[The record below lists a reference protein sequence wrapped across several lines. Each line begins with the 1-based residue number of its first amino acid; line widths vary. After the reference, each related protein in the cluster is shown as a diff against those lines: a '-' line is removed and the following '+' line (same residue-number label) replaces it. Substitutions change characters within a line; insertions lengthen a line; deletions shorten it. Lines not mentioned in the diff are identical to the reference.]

1 MLEIHNFT
9 QNKINEKFFQKIA
22 EAVLKEVDP
31 STGSG
36 HKDAEISLAI
46 VGDGRIR
53 KLNKMYR
60 GRNRVTDVLAF
71 ENKSIISYLSKA
83 FPRLSA
89 KGGPASGWKKENI
102 EFIEPPDNIKR
113 LGEIII
119 CYPRAKKQAKRL
131 DHSLEKELTILLIH
145 GILHL
150 LGYEHEKGGQEE
162 EKMKEMEDKIL
173 KKTNYV

>member
-9 QNKINEKFFQKIA
+9 QNGIDEKFFQKA
-22 EAVLKEVDP
+22 TKVVLKMINIEER
-31 STGSG
+31 T
-36 HKDAEISLAI
+36 EISLAI
-46 VGDGRIR
+46 VGDGRMR

-71 ENKSIISYLSKA
+71 ENKSVITYLAKA
-83 FPRLSA
+83 FPRLK
-89 KGGPASGWKKENI
+89 KGQDI
-102 EFIEPPDNIKR
+102 EFIEPPDDIRR

-150 LGYEHEKGGQEE
+150 LGHEHENDGEE
-162 EKMKEMEDKIL
+162 AEEMEKMEKKIL
-173 KKTNYV
+173 TKLNYG